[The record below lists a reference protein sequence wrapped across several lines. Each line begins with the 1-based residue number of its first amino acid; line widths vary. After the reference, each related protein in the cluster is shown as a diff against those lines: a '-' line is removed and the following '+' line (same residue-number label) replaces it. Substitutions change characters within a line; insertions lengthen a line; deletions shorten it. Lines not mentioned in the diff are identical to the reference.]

1 MTAFNLF
8 VQLFA
13 DTDLNFYNGAPGT
26 SPAWWSRH
34 LICEWANADAAYK
47 EIYAR
52 AGVTWQKTKHL
63 RTQGIK
69 TVSRE
74 GLTEDEIGTLSKH
87 ITRKTARYLTDLY
100 PPTLST
106 QSGFTKILGTYF
118 APRSGLDVPIH
129 GKRVGIVH
137 TDIGESSGLKAKS
150 AVKKSITTPLFYTI
164 HCLRWPSPFP
174 CSAFRALLP
183 PEPMG
188 DYRSR
193 SSWCD
198 TVLRVRLRYRP
209 CNSLEY
215 SPLSPLP
222 VNHPSHQQIK
232 KIFANTMLS

>member
-1 MTAFNLF
+1 MRGRCCGLGFPWILVFPQARLWHMRGRCCGLGFPWILVFQRRLSRFPNTSAALSLAQLVFAATAATPPCCPLP
-8 VQLFA
+8 L
-13 DTDLNFYNGAPGT
+13 LMGPLSMGAVV
-26 SPAWWSRH
+26 R
-34 LICEWANADAAYK
+34 
-47 EIYAR
+47 
-52 AGVTWQKTKHL
+52 
-63 RTQGIK
+63 
-69 TVSRE
+69 SRE
-74 GLTEDEIGTLSKH
+74 IDSFIAH
-87 ITRKTARYLTDLY
+87 
-100 PPTLST
+100 
-106 QSGFTKILGTYF
+106 
-118 APRSGLDVPIH
+118 DVSIH

-164 HCLRWPSPFP
+164 HCLRWSSPFP